1 MESINEVFKIF
12 KCISECSNS
21 DLNQVQG
28 ISVLINELL
37 RCPIQRH
44 SHMCIFNEGYPQSI
58 YDEHH
63 TGVIVI
69 KTIKTDPAMNDI
81 LG

>member
-1 MESINEVFKIF
+1 MRYVSTSLWSQ
-12 KCISECSNS
+12 CISECSNS

-28 ISVLINELL
+28 ISVLMNELL

-58 YDEHH
+58 YDEH
-63 TGVIVI
+63 

-81 LG
+81 LGSAVHAYE